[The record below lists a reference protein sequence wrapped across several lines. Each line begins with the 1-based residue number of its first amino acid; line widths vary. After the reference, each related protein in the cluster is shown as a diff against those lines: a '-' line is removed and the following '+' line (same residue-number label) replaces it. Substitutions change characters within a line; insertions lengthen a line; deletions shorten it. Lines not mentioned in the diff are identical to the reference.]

1 MGRKVRRVWKQKRP
15 VAPAALVLFATA
27 AAAASAATA
36 HAGRAIDSVRKKG
49 QEVKTQH
56 TKDRANFGLIFFF
69 FFFHS

>member
-1 MGRKVRRVWKQKRP
+1 

-36 HAGRAIDSVRKKG
+36 HAGRAIDSVREKG
-49 QEVKTQH
+49 QEVKTQR

-69 FFFHS
+69 FFFFHS